1 MVTHLRDI
9 GLIVS
14 EMPSDGLADSVFVED
29 TVVLVGNTAMITV
42 PGATSRRPETERV
55 KQTLE
60 ELSNGSLKIVH

>member
-1 MVTHLRDI
+1 MVTHLSDI

-42 PGATSRRPETERV
+42 PGAISRRPETERV
-55 KQTLE
+55 KQTL
-60 ELSNGSLKIVH
+60 